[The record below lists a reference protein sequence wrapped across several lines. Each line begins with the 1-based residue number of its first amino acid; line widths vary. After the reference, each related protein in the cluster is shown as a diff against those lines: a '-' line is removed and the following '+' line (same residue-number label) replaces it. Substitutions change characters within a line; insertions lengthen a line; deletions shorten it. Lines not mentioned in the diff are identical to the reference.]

1 MRFVSSCWKLM
12 KGSRALYVWS
22 LVVQVFMVVST
33 IFTSFL
39 SKVLADSLTA
49 LMNGAPFLPD
59 AGLESWVVLMLTGG
73 AGPDYLQ
80 EHLYILPIAVGVS
93 GAIAAG
99 FSCLRS
105 LLRVRSSVA
114 INKNMQMVLFT
125 HLDRLP
131 YLYFKKHK
139 AGDILQTATRDLDVM
154 RRFLIMD
161 FGSINY
167 TFWVVLICLSLLLS
181 LSPQYTLVALS
192 PFPFMFVYSFFLIKK
207 VRRLYRET
215 DDSEARMTDKISEN
229 LNAVRIVKAYNAET
243 YEIDEFEKKLVD
255 YRQHFVRWRK
265 FSSFFFASSD
275 IFVFGAK
282 SLSIIYGLALAIEG
296 QISSGTLVICVSF
309 VNMMVWPLRNV
320 ATILSN
326 LGQVLASHDRIQKIL
341 AEPIEDME
349 SGQEPEINGDI
360 VFDHVSYQFEDGD
373 HQVLND
379 VSFSVKPG
387 QTVAVM
393 GKTGSGKSTLFA
405 LLMRL
410 HDYTDGSI
418 KVSGVELRDIKRS
431 HLRKKIAPV
440 LQDPFLFSKTIYEN
454 IHLAN
459 KDATREDVVRAA
471 KIAAVDDTINSFQQG
486 YETPVGEKGVTLSG
500 GQKQRVAIART
511 ISSNAPVLIFDDSLS
526 AVDTATDLEIRRHL
540 KEMGRTVT
548 TFIITHRVMSAKD
561 ADMILVLDHGR
572 VSEMG
577 THEELIKKPGL
588 YKTIY
593 EIQSKMA

>member
-1 MRFVSSCWKLM
+1 
-12 KGSRALYVWS
+12 
-22 LVVQVFMVVST
+22 
-33 IFTSFL
+33 
-39 SKVLADSLTA
+39 
-49 LMNGAPFLPD
+49 
-59 AGLESWVVLMLTGG
+59 
-73 AGPDYLQ
+73 
-80 EHLYILPIAVGVS
+80 
-93 GAIAAG
+93 
-99 FSCLRS
+99 
-105 LLRVRSSVA
+105 
-114 INKNMQMVLFT
+114 
-125 HLDRLP
+125 
-131 YLYFKKHK
+131 
-139 AGDILQTATRDLDVM
+139 
-154 RRFLIMD
+154 
-161 FGSINY
+161 
-167 TFWVVLICLSLLLS
+167 
-181 LSPQYTLVALS
+181 
-192 PFPFMFVYSFFLIKK
+192 
-207 VRRLYRET
+207 
-215 DDSEARMTDKISEN
+215 
-229 LNAVRIVKAYNAET
+229 
-243 YEIDEFEKKLVD
+243 
-255 YRQHFVRWRK
+255 
-265 FSSFFFASSD
+265 
-275 IFVFGAK
+275 
-282 SLSIIYGLALAIEG
+282 
-296 QISSGTLVICVSF
+296 
-309 VNMMVWPLRNV
+309 MMVWPLRNV

-360 VFDHVSYQFEDGD
+360 VFDHVSYQFDDGD
-373 HQVLND
+373 RQVLND
-379 VSFSVKPG
+379 VSFTVKPG
-387 QTVAVM
+387 QTIAVM

-410 HDYTDGSI
+410 HDYTEGSI

-459 KDATREDVVRAA
+459 KDATMEDVIRAA

-486 YETPVGEKGVTLSG
+486 YQTPVGEKGVTLSG

-561 ADMILVLDHGR
+561 ADMILVLDHGS